1 MKNFLKSAIVLIIIS
16 LQANGQKSQ
25 DTLYLKNGDKV
36 VGKLLVQSRTEY
48 RFQSSDGLY
57 FIFSSGEVEKVVTIP
72 ELIMRK
78 VNPDSLNIDQL
89 NLYKHKAVKMRNTG
103 RALTLSGAGV
113 FATGFIVGIIMMNT
127 SDSGKPDGDMNYL
140 LPGFFAMSIGG
151 LIGITC
157 SAVGIP
163 LWATGGNRKKKAELT
178 LQKFNIPSG
187 SMAAGMGIT
196 IRF

>member
-78 VNPDSLNIDQL
+78 VNRELLNIDQL

-103 RALTLSGAGV
+103 RVLTLSGAGV
-113 FATGFIVGIIMMNT
+113 FATNKKPAFIKI
-127 SDSGKPDGDMNYL
+127 
-140 LPGFFAMSIGG
+140 
-151 LIGITC
+151 
-157 SAVGIP
+157 
-163 LWATGGNRKKKAELT
+163 
-178 LQKFNIPSG
+178 
-187 SMAAGMGIT
+187 
-196 IRF
+196 